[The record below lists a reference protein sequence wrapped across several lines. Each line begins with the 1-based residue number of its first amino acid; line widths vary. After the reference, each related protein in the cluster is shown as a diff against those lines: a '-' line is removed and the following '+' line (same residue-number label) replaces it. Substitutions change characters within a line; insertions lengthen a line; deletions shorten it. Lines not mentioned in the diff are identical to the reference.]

1 MRSTNGSFHDVIN
14 HHIQRSDFVVVSRS
28 NWLEVTFDIY
38 EKDHRL
44 QYIII
49 YTAIKRI
56 ENNNTRYDGFSYYRR
71 RYNADGYG

>member
-1 MRSTNGSFHDVIN
+1 MDHFMTSSITKFNGPILLLCLAAIGSKLH
-14 HHIQRSDFVVVSRS
+14 S
-28 NWLEVTFDIY
+28 IY